1 MTIKQNRSVS
11 FDKLAEDVRSCLLCE
26 RMCDS
31 SRILGRSSGDLS
43 ALLMF
48 IGEAPGRLGADDTS
62 IPFHGDK
69 AGENFER
76 LIAQANISR
85 YDFFITNAV
94 LCNPKDEKG
103 NNATPTRHEVANCSK
118 FLSRQLEIIQPRI
131 VVTLGGQALQALR
144 QIEDHSFELSVDVR
158 KAKSWNGRVLIPLY
172 HPGQRAMLHRSF
184 LNQLAD
190 YRFVAEQYQGLAKPR
205 SKVAR
210 QGKTK
215 ADAANLVA
223 MILSVS
229 GPISYFRLHKLFYL
243 VEYHYLRAKGRRLTS
258 SYAIRQK
265 DGPYFTD
272 LHIGKLKRSVPN
284 LLVANDRDRLTIS
297 IEDSIDLF
305 GHSAVK
311 DGQINDFVSDI
322 VDRYRGKSDEQIK
335 TAVYLTSPMRSMLR
349 REKYEGANLF
359 NAAIDFSQILERPT
373 QLI

>member
-1 MTIKQNRSVS
+1 MTITQSKSS
-11 FDKLAEDVRSCLLCE
+11 LFEKLTQDVRSCVLCE

-43 ALLMF
+43 ALMMF

-62 IPFHGDK
+62 IPFHGDR

-103 NNATPTRHEVANCSK
+103 NNATPTRREVANCSE
-118 FLSRQLEIIQPRI
+118 FLGRQLEIIQPRI
-131 VVTLGGQALQALR
+131 VVTLGSLALQALK
-144 QIEDHSFELSVDVR
+144 QIEDHSFELSADVR
-158 KAKSWNGRVLIPLY
+158 KAKSWNGRLLIPLY

-190 YRFVAEQYQGLAKPR
+190 YRFVAEQFHGLAKPR
-205 SKVAR
+205 SKAIR
-210 QGKTK
+210 QGRTK

-284 LLVANDRDRLTIS
+284 LVVSTNRDRLTVS
-297 IEDSIDLF
+297 I
-305 GHSAVK
+305 G
-311 DGQINDFVSDI
+311 DGSKHV
-322 VDRYRGKSDEQIK
+322 GG
-335 TAVYLTSPMRSMLR
+335 RSSL
-349 REKYEGANLF
+349 
-359 NAAIDFSQILERPT
+359 
-373 QLI
+373 

>member
-1 MTIKQNRSVS
+1 M
-11 FDKLAEDVRSCLLCE
+11 
-26 RMCDS
+26 
-31 SRILGRSSGDLS
+31 
-43 ALLMF
+43 MF

-62 IPFHGDK
+62 IPFHGDR

-94 LCNPKDEKG
+94 LCNPRDEKG
-103 NNATPTRHEVANCSK
+103 NNATPTRSEVANCSK
-118 FLSRQLEIIQPRI
+118 FLTRQLEIIQPRI
-131 VVTLGGQALQALR
+131 VVTLGSQALQALR
-144 QIEDHSFELSVDVR
+144 QIEDHSFELSADVR
-158 KAKSWNGRVLIPLY
+158 KAKSWNSRLLIPLY

-190 YRFVAEQYQGLAKPR
+190 YRFVAEQFRSLTEPR
-205 SKVAR
+205 SKVVR

-215 ADAANLVA
+215 ADAANLVS

-284 LLVANDRDRLTIS
+284 LFVTNNGDRLTLS
-297 IEDSIDLF
+297 IGNSVDLF
-305 GHSAVK
+305 GHSPAQG
-311 DGQINDFVSDI
+311 GQILDFVSD
-322 VDRYRGKSDEQIK
+322 VVVRYRAKSDEQIK

-349 REKYEGANLF
+349 KEKYEGANLF
-359 NAAIDFSQILERPT
+359 NVAIDFSQISEGPR
-373 QLI
+373 QLV